1 MKVHEGKKEYQCE
14 YCGKLFSQSSNLM
27 QHIKTFHSDK
37 FEQTLKKTAFSCTQC
52 EFSCIQMNQL
62 KDHINRIHG
71 QSKEEETKPDSG
83 AGILKTKIPSSKINR
98 VFSSCM

>member
-27 QHIKTFHSDK
+27 QHIKTIHSDK

-83 AGILKTKIPSSKINR
+83 AGMYTKN
-98 VFSSCM
+98 